1 MAASSSQGKKR
12 SRAESALTKRVGEAI
27 GVKGISE
34 RAVRLIWNIAQPE
47 GSCALTES
55 VFKKQVNLALADA
68 QCFDSLELPSK
79 KEPTETLAIANIPK
93 LMKYVGS
100 HMPVLASLLA
110 HVLRANGNMLSPV
123 IYHDEA
129 QASNLLAV
137 RKKMKAT
144 LIYFSWLEFGPWL
157 HHEDMWLCIGLIQH
171 SVTDNVIGGL
181 AITMK
186 HLISH
191 ILHDDWATGFA
202 IDLCLA
208 HVHQSVF
215 SRIYMSCKE
224 RLQNRQRVGCAEVC
238 FA

>member
-1 MAASSSQGKKR
+1 MTNKG
-12 SRAESALTKRVGEAI
+12 GEAI
-27 GVKGISE
+27 GVKRISE

-47 GSCALTES
+47 GSLALTES
-55 VFKKQVNLALADA
+55 VFKKRVNLALADA

-123 IYHDEA
+123 LFHDEA

-137 RKKMKAT
+137 HKKMKAA

-157 HHEDMWLCIGLIQH
+157 HHEDMWLCIGLIKH
-171 SVTDNVIGGL
+171 SVTDHVIGGL

-186 HLISH
+186 HLIAH
-191 ILHDDWATGFA
+191 ILHNDWATGFA
-202 IDLCLA
+202 IDLGLA

-215 SRIYMSCKE
+215 FMYIHVM
-224 RLQNRQRVGCAEVC
+224 QRKVAK
-238 FA
+238 